1 MLPIQYFLPYVFL
14 TQAEFVVDS
23 IQACIDDCKHTSSVD
38 KKKTLRFSLFLL
50 DDFRPFGG
58 RAAYLPQ
65 HGTRLNVTLMHN
77 AAARGK
83 VDVVT
88 LLLKLLKSCDVN
100 DEHQDASALS
110 LALYSEN
117 FHVAELLLNGGARP
131 GCGLLINGLHAAS
144 RRGLRDQIE
153 FFVKVSGVDVDV
165 QDKDGATPVV
175 HALRLPEDQARETI
189 RLLFELGGIPKL
201 EIGKWAWTCSA
212 LAKMMR
218 MHTLADELADR
229 VLEPAEEASDDD
241 SRCTMAIE
249 R

>member
-14 TQAEFVVDS
+14 RQAEFVVDS
-23 IQACIDDCKHTSSVD
+23 IQACIDDCKHTSSVVEE
-38 KKKTLRFSLFLL
+38 KTLRFSLFLL
-50 DDFRPFGG
+50 DDFRPSRG
-58 RAAYLPQ
+58 RAVYLPQ
-65 HGTRLNVTLMHN
+65 HRTRLNVTLMHN

-100 DEHQDASALS
+100 GEHQDASALS

-117 FHVAELLLNGGARP
+117 FHVAELLLKGGARP
-131 GCGLLINGLHAAS
+131 GCGLLIKGLHTAA
-144 RRGLRDQIE
+144 RRVLRNEIE
-153 FFVKVSGVDVDV
+153 FFVKGYGVDVDV
-165 QDKDGATPVV
+165 QDKGGAKPVV

-189 RLLFELGGIPKL
+189 RLLFELGGIPEL
-201 EIGKWAWTCSA
+201 EIGEWAWTYFA

-218 MHTLADELADR
+218 MHTLADEFADK
-229 VLEPAEEASDDD
+229 VLEPAEVSDDD
-241 SRCTMAIE
+241 SGCTMAVE